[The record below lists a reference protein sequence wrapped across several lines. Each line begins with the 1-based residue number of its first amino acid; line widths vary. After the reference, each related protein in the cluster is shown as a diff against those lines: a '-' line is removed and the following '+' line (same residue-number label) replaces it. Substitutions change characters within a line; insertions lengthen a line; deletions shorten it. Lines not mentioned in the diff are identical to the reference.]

1 MPTISNQDRKDNTME
16 ILKLQLDYDP
26 LIRLL
31 LFCLNIG
38 ASVGLFILG
47 MSIGERFGSKL
58 PTTIQHMLIGVCVL
72 IALSPTPMFSKYF
85 NSTNLSHLDSTI
97 SVSDN
102 LVTIEN
108 DKFYYNLRAASSLPD
123 SSRDLGDKFIGRYEY
138 DSTYDTGYLI
148 DKYGIKYELSRTD
161 NEYIN
166 KKVRGDI

>member
-1 MPTISNQDRKDNTME
+1 ME

-26 LIRLL
+26 LIRLI

-38 ASVGLFILG
+38 VSVGLFILG
-47 MSIGERFGSKL
+47 MSIVERFVSKL
-58 PTTIQHMLIGVCVL
+58 PTAIHHILIGVCAL
-72 IALSPTPMFSKYF
+72 IALSPTPMFSKYY
-85 NSTNLSHLDSTI
+85 NSTDLSHLDTTI
-97 SVSDN
+97 SINDN

-108 DKFYYNLRAASSLPD
+108 DKLYYNLRAASSLPD

-138 DSTYDTGYLI
+138 DSSYDTGYLI

>member
-1 MPTISNQDRKDNTME
+1 ME

-31 LFCLNIG
+31 VLCLNIG
-38 ASVGLFILG
+38 ASVGLFVLG
-47 MSIGERFGSKL
+47 MSVGERFGSKL
-58 PTTIQHMLIGVCVL
+58 PTTIQHILIGVCAL

-85 NSTNLSHLDSTI
+85 NSTDLSHLDTTI
-97 SVSDN
+97 SINDN

-148 DKYGIKYELSRTD
+148 DKYGI
-161 NEYIN
+161 IN
-166 KKVRGDI
+166 L

>member
-1 MPTISNQDRKDNTME
+1 ME

-26 LIRLL
+26 LIRLI
-31 LFCLNIG
+31 LFCLNLG
-38 ASVGLFILG
+38 VSVGLFILG
-47 MSIGERFGSKL
+47 MSIVERFVSKL
-58 PTTIQHMLIGVCVL
+58 PTAIHHILIGVCAL

-85 NSTNLSHLDSTI
+85 NSTDLSHLDTTI
-97 SVSDN
+97 SINDN

-138 DSTYDTGYLI
+138 DSSYDTGYLI

>member
-1 MPTISNQDRKDNTME
+1 ME

-26 LIRLL
+26 LIRLI

-38 ASVGLFILG
+38 VSVGLFILG
-47 MSIGERFGSKL
+47 MSIVERFVSKL
-58 PTTIQHMLIGVCVL
+58 PTAIHHILIGVCAL

-85 NSTNLSHLDSTI
+85 NSTDLSHLDTTI
-97 SVSDN
+97 SINDN

-138 DSTYDTGYLI
+138 DSSYDTGYLI

>member
-1 MPTISNQDRKDNTME
+1 ME

-26 LIRLL
+26 LIKLI

-38 ASVGLFILG
+38 VSVGLFILG
-47 MSIGERFGSKL
+47 MSIVERFVSKL
-58 PTTIQHMLIGVCVL
+58 PTAIHHILIGVCAL

-138 DSTYDTGYLI
+138 DSSYDTGYLI

-166 KKVRGDI
+166 KKVRGEM